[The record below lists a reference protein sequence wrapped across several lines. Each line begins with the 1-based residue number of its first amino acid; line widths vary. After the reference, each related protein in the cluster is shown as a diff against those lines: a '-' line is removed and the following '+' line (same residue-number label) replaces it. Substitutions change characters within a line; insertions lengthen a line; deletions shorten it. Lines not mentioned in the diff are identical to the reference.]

1 MVPLRVGRGAA
12 PTDIP
17 GVPCTI
23 RRSAI
28 GGLHFYRRLSVGVR
42 AGAAHESLELPSV
55 DGRWLAIVMGPLY
68 LITGAGGGT
77 GGVSRLVIEQLR
89 GSGERVRAL
98 VHRDDE
104 RADPLRDLGAEVVVG
119 DLTDPQNVVDAMT
132 GVDRMFFSM
141 SVSPEY
147 LQATVVVC
155 DVALESG
162 RLEVLVNMSQ
172 MTVSQM
178 TLTSTEESRQHRLH
192 FLAEHV
198 LNWSRVP
205 VVHIRPTTFLD
216 NPMFTLFAVP
226 SLRERNV
233 LALPFGTGRTSPVAA
248 SDVARVV
255 STVLL
260 DPAERI
266 GHVYELTGPESLDI
280 DGLAAQYARA
290 LHRPITGTDV
300 PHDTWVEEVL
310 KPLGLPAHLQQHIA
324 TMARLH
330 RAGRY
335 DRATNDVEK
344 VTGRPALTV
353 EQYITEHPQLFS

>member
-1 MVPLRVGRGAA
+1 M
-12 PTDIP
+12 T
-17 GVPCTI
+17 
-23 RRSAI
+23 
-28 GGLHFYRRLSVGVR
+28 
-42 AGAAHESLELPSV
+42 
-55 DGRWLAIVMGPLY
+55 GPLY

-89 GSGERVRAL
+89 GRGERVRAL

-119 DLTDPQNVVDAMT
+119 DLTDPRNVVDAMA

-141 SVSPEY
+141 SVSPDY

-155 DVALESG
+155 DAALEFS
-162 RLEVLVNMSQ
+162 RLEVLANMSQ
-172 MTVSQM
+172 MTVSDM
-178 TLTSTEESRQHRLH
+178 TLTSTGESRQHRLH

-198 LNWSRVP
+198 LNWSGVP
-205 VVHIRPTTFLD
+205 VVHIRPTVFLD
-216 NPMFTLFAVP
+216 NPIFTLLAVP

-233 LALPFGTGRTSPVAA
+233 LALPFGSGRTSPIAA
-248 SDVARVV
+248 SDVARAV

-280 DGLAAQYARA
+280 DELAAQYARG
-290 LHRPITGTDV
+290 LQRPITGTDV
-300 PHDTWVEEVL
+300 ALDTWVEEVL
-310 KPLGLPAHLQQHIA
+310 KPLGLPAHVQQHLA
-324 TMARLH
+324 TMAQLH

-335 DRATNDVEK
+335 DRATDDVENL
-344 VTGRPALTV
+344 TGRTALTA
-353 EQYITEHPQLFS
+353 EQYIAEHPQLFS